1 MIASDSVFLVFS
13 PDLDLGFRIADFLFK
28 FIVVPVDQIEKVYL
42 KNKNVQTKLI
52 TKKKN
57 RSNLGLVSTFECL
70 PLEWSG

>member
-1 MIASDSVFLVFS
+1 MTVSDSVFVVFW

-52 TKKKN
+52 TKKKKT
-57 RSNLGLVSTFECL
+57 GVI
-70 PLEWSG
+70 WD

>member
-1 MIASDSVFLVFS
+1 MTASDSVFVVFS

-52 TKKKN
+52 TKKN
-57 RSNLGLVSTFECL
+57 RSNLGLVSTFQCL

>member
-1 MIASDSVFLVFS
+1 MTASDSVFVVLS

-52 TKKKN
+52 TKKKT
-57 RSNLGLVSTFECL
+57 GVI
-70 PLEWSG
+70 WD